1 MIHRWRPSI
10 ICERLQDCVDPLSYL
25 PNSEA
30 LSHAHSDAFD
40 LKSFFAL
47 HDLDSNGFLDASEIE
62 AIYGVHHTDSQKK
75 SPDEA
80 AHAAKARTIVRQVLA
95 KMDTNRDGVLSPAEF
110 EAAGFEGLP
119 DFSSLGAEGH
129 HYDEES
135 EFFLHHEGVCVNVT
149 HDSTLTMVEDNRTI
163 S

>member
-1 MIHRWRPSI
+1 
-10 ICERLQDCVDPLSYL
+10 
-25 PNSEA
+25 
-30 LSHAHSDAFD
+30 

-47 HDLDSNGFLDASEIE
+47 HDLDSNGVLDASEIE
-62 AIYGVHHTDSQKK
+62 AIYGVHHTESQKK

-80 AHAAKARTIVRQVLA
+80 AHAAKARTIVQQVLE
-95 KMDTNRDGVLSPAEF
+95 KMDTNRDGVLSPEEF

-129 HYDEES
+129 HYDQES
-135 EFFLHHEGVCVNVT
+135 EFFLHHEGACIPATPSIV
-149 HDSTLTMVEDNRTI
+149 LTVSEDHRDI